1 MGKNSITEYYR
12 KTILCQVSKLLQLLI
27 FYLIASDS
35 NGVLIG
41 EKDFE
46 FVPKKWYFLGIEHD
60 KPYLSR
66 AQLSA
71 FIDDKHVVKFL
82 PVDYPKFDKTAKLNM
97 VSLCKNFVG

>member
-1 MGKNSITEYYR
+1 MGKNSTTEYYR
-12 KTILCQVSKLLQLLI
+12 KTILYPVSNCFKFI
-27 FYLIASDS
+27 FYFIASDS

-82 PVDYPKFDKTAKLNM
+82 PVDYPKFDKNAKLNM